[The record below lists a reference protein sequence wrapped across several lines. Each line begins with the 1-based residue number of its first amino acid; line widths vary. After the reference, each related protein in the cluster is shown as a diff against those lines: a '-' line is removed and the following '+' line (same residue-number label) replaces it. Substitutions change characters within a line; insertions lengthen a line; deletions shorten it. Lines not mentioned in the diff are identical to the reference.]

1 MAKSLILVLSSI
13 FPIANDT
20 VVLGLIAL
28 CLGFVFYTSSSSAP
42 LWKRFYSVVPAVL
55 MCYLLPALLA
65 SFGIVDEE
73 ASQLYFVAS
82 RYLLPAALILM
93 TLSIDIKALVN
104 LGPKALIMF
113 LTGTL
118 GIVIGGPIAVLIVG
132 TLNPEL
138 LGASGA
144 DEIWRG
150 LATIAGSWIGG
161 GANQAAMFEVFQYNP
176 EKYGGMILVDIVVA
190 NIWMAIILLGVG
202 RSDKIDR
209 WLKADNSSI
218 EVLKQKVTAY
228 NEKITRPT
236 ELRDL
241 ILMFSLAFVG
251 VGAAHFFGDAWA
263 GFLEDNF
270 AIIRD
275 KDQVFS
281 SLGSRFLWMVVIA
294 TAVGIG
300 LSFTKA
306 KTLEGAGS
314 SKVGGLF
321 IYILVATIGMKMDI
335 GRVLDDPALILIG
348 LLWISIHAG
357 LLILVAKWIKAPF
370 FFLAVGS
377 QANVGGAASAPVVA
391 AEFHTSLTSVGILL
405 AVFGYIVGTV
415 GAYLC
420 AILMQ
425 MASAV

>member
-1 MAKSLILVLSSI
+1 LIQASI

-28 CLGFVFYTSSSSAP
+28 CLGFVFYTSSSDSSI
-42 LWKRFYSVVPAVL
+42 WKRFYSIVPAVL
-55 MCYLLPALLA
+55 MCYLLPALLS
-65 SFGIVDEE
+65 SFGIVDEPN
-73 ASQLYFVAS
+73 SQLYFVAS

-93 TLSIDIKALVN
+93 TLSIDLKALLN

-113 LTGTL
+113 LTGTF
-118 GIVIGGPIAVLIVG
+118 GIILGGPVAVLIVA
-132 TLNPEL
+132 TFMPES

-161 GANQAAMFEVFQYNP
+161 GANQAAMLEVFQYNP
-176 EKYGGMILVDIVVA
+176 EKYGGMVLVDIVVA
-190 NIWMAIILLGVG
+190 NVWMAIILLGVG
-202 RSDKIDR
+202 RSDRIDR

-218 EVLKQKVTAY
+218 EELKQRVSEH
-228 NEKITRPT
+228 NERITRPT
-236 ELRDL
+236 QLRDL
-241 ILMFSLAFVG
+241 ILLFSLAFAG
-251 VGAAHFFGDAWA
+251 VGAAHFFGDLWA

-270 AIIRD
+270 AVIRD
-275 KDQVFS
+275 KDQVLS

-294 TAVGIG
+294 TSVGIG

-306 KTLEGAGS
+306 KSFEGAGS
-314 SKVGGLF
+314 SKIGSLF

-335 GRVLDDPALILIG
+335 GRVLENPSLILIG
-348 LLWISIHAG
+348 FIWIGIHAG

-391 AEFHTSLTSVGILL
+391 AEFHPSLTSVGILL

-425 MASAV
+425 LASTV

>member
-1 MAKSLILVLSSI
+1 M
-13 FPIANDT
+13 
-20 VVLGLIAL
+20 VLGLIAL